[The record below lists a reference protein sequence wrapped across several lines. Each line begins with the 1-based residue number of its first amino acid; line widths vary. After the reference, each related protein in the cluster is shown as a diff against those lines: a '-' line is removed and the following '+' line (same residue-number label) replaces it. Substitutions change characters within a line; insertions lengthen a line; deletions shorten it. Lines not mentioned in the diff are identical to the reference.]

1 MASPLNVSEAPTT
14 GIGKLIADNRFYV
27 PTHQRD
33 YKWDRERV
41 EKFFDDLTAALERR
55 DKLYFVGLM
64 VFMRD
69 DDGRLRVL
77 DGQQRLATTIIAFS
91 ALRSWFGPDNSQDN
105 LSSRL
110 QYDFIGRTEYGDAH
124 PTSKMK
130 LNLNNDDLFQ
140 TIVVQGRELQ
150 GLRDRLRRT
159 NKTDSNYPLLDAISY
174 AHDRIAS
181 IAKTQGEGA
190 QAYFSNLIKFMR
202 DQVIVVRLTVPNE
215 SNAFKV
221 FETLNDRG
229 LDLSAMDLVKN
240 HLFGLAYSQSA
251 ETLRQ
256 MEHRWSQLSDTLKDA
271 KQDDFLKVYW
281 VSRHGLAY
289 TDDLFDGFKNAYKT
303 AAEAEDASQDMLEA
317 AEHFAALRSSK
328 DVVWAPYSDRCRQ
341 LIDELGF
348 LGNKLIRPVV
358 LAALKKTG
366 SGKIEPAELEGLLWL
381 LLVIIVR
388 WQIVRGG
395 RPGVIERTCARLA
408 LAIWKGEVSTTDGA
422 LGILAEPYQ
431 TDDDFRQY
439 LLSYENATSSKT
451 RYLLRKIEERE
462 RTIKLGASGREL
474 RPDEKLTLEHIL
486 PKKSAVAWREL
497 VASDPSIV
505 EECAERFGNLCLLG
519 EGRNKDADQQGWDQK
534 KPFYASSDI
543 VTTNAL
549 AEIETWNRTMIEHRQ
564 ARLAKRAVEIWRV
577 PP

>member
-1 MASPLNVSEAPTT
+1 MASPVNVSEAPTT
-14 GIGKLIADNRFYV
+14 GIGRLIADNRFYV

-41 EKFFDDLTAALERR
+41 EKFFDDLTVALERR

-69 DDGRLRVL
+69 EDGRLRVL

-91 ALRSWFGPDNSQDN
+91 ALRSWFGVDTSQDN
-105 LSSRL
+105 PGGRL
-110 QYDFIGRTEYGDAH
+110 QYDFIGRTEYGDTH

-140 TIVVQGRELQ
+140 LLVVQGRELQ

-159 NKTDSNYPLLDAISY
+159 NKTDSNHAMLDAISY
-174 AHDRIAS
+174 AHDRVAQIAQS
-181 IAKTQGEGA
+181 QGDKA
-190 QAYFSNLIKFMR
+190 PAYFSELIKFMR

-229 LDLSAMDLVKN
+229 LDLSAIDLVKN
-240 HLFGLAYSQSA
+240 HLFGLAHSQSA
-251 ETLRQ
+251 EALRQ
-256 MEHRWSQLSDTLKDA
+256 MEHRWSQLSDTLKDS

-289 TDDLFDGFKNAYKT
+289 TDDLFDGFKEAYKT
-303 AAEAEDASQDMLEA
+303 AAQAEDASQDMLET

-328 DVVWAPYSDRCRQ
+328 DVVWSRYSDRCKT
-341 LIDELGF
+341 LVDDLAS

-358 LAALKKTG
+358 LAGLKKLDA
-366 SGKIEPAELEGLLWL
+366 AELERLLWL
-381 LLVIIVR
+381 LLVIIIR

-408 LAIWKGEVSTTDGA
+408 LAIWKDEVKTTAEA
-422 LGILAEPYQ
+422 LKLLAEPYQ
-431 TDDDFRQY
+431 TDEEFRRY
-439 LLSYENATSSKT
+439 FLDYENATNSKT
-451 RYLLRKIEERE
+451 RYLLRKIEERDRAVE
-462 RTIKLGASGREL
+462 LGAIGGEL
-474 RPDEKLTLEHIL
+474 KPDEKLTLEHIL
-486 PKKSAVAWREL
+486 PKKPAAAWREV
-497 VASDPSIV
+497 VAADSKIV
-505 EECAERFGNLCLLG
+505 EECAERLGNLCLLG
-519 EGRNKDADQQGWDQK
+519 EGRNRDAEQQGWEDK
-534 KPFYASSDI
+534 KQYYAASDI
-543 VTTNAL
+543 VTTRKL
-549 AEIETWNRTMIEHRQ
+549 SEIDAWNRTMIEHRQ
-564 ARLAKRAVEIWRV
+564 AHLAKRALEIWSV
-577 PP
+577 PQ